1 MSNILRLKRGL
12 SLNLVGKIT
21 DSAVSPV
28 TVTEVALIPDDFTG
42 LIPKVD
48 VKAGDSV
55 APGTPLF
62 HDKKFTDICVVSP
75 VAGVVR
81 DVVRG
86 ERRKLERIVVTPAPA
101 DAAPAQF
108 CKPGASLDAQTL
120 SKAMQLSG
128 VWAMMRQ
135 RPYDIVPAADVRP
148 RDIFV
153 TLFDKAPLAP
163 DTDIYLAGKESRLAR
178 AVEALAR
185 LTDGK
190 VYVCR
195 SADSALGDIPGAV
208 NYVVSGPFPSSNAGV
223 QAANI
228 APVNKGEVIWTLNV
242 RAMLMLADLVC
253 DGKVNYDTVVAVDGS
268 GVASPRY
275 VEVPMGASIHDILLN
290 NVSDAG
296 RHLRFIS
303 GNPLVGVN
311 VGADGYLRYPYMQ
324 VSVIPEGDDVAEFMG
339 WASLSPSKMSESR
352 SFTGRL
358 FGRRREYNPDAR
370 ILGGRR
376 AMIMSGEYDKV
387 LPMDI
392 MAEYLIKA
400 VLSHDIDRME
410 ALGIYEVAP
419 EDFAAAEYVDTS
431 KIPLQQ
437 IVRDGLDYLRKE
449 LE

>member
-1 MSNILRLKRGL
+1 MSNILKLKRGL

-21 DSAVSPV
+21 DSEVSPV
-28 TVTEVALIPDDFTG
+28 AVTEVALVPDDFTG

-55 APGTPLF
+55 VPGTPLF
-62 HDKKFTDICVVSP
+62 HDKNFTDICVVSP
-75 VAGVVR
+75 VAGVVK

-86 ERRKLERIVVTPAPA
+86 ERRKLERIVVTPAAA
-101 DAAPAQF
+101 DAAPIQF
-108 CKPGASLDAQTL
+108 CKPGASLEAPTL

-163 DTDIYLAGKESRLAR
+163 DTDIYLMGQESRLAR
-178 AVEALAR
+178 AVEALAK

-253 DGKVNYDTVVAVDGS
+253 DGKVNYDTVVAADGS

-275 VEVPMGASIHDILLN
+275 VEVPIGASIHDILLN
-290 NVSDAG
+290 NVSDTG

-324 VSVIPEGDDVAEFMG
+324 VTVIPEGDDVAEFMG
-339 WASLSPSKMSESR
+339 WASISPSKMSESR

-358 FGRRREYNPDAR
+358 FGSRREYNPDAR

-392 MAEYLIKA
+392 MTEYLIKA